1 MLNKI
6 SYFFIFL
13 IIILPLTLITGPAI
27 PDITVTFS
35 SIFFIIYFIIK
46 NEIKNIFD
54 NNLFKFSFI
63 FWFFLLFVSFFAE
76 NISLAFRDSIIFIRL
91 LIFPII
97 LYCLIL
103 KNKNI
108 LDILIGIIFFSVIF
122 VCIDSI
128 YQFLNYNPEYGFG
141 KDIFGFTPN
150 WYGRLTGPF
159 YNELIP
165 GAYVSK
171 LGLLG
176 IVFIF
181 DKFQKIKTQNIII
194 IIYLSLIGVVTFI
207 SGERMSFLTFILGTF
222 LLVIFCRNKRAVFF
236 FSLLSILLLN
246 FFIYKT
252 HPFYNDYKIL
262 ESTPYH
268 LGLKIEKEYKCNN
281 DQEICKKILNL
292 QPTFIEVLKNFD
304 QSAYGQIYTLSLEMF
319 NDHKLQGVGLNNFT
333 YLCNN
338 DDRYKNLMVN
348 YNCTT
353 HPHNYYLQWLVETGI
368 FGFLFFI
375 IYLYLI
381 VYFIIK
387 KSFNI
392 NSILSLSVIAILFWP
407 IMSTGSLLKN
417 WNGIITFLII
427 GICLSLSRIKQ
438 KNL

>member
-108 LDILIGIIFFSVIF
+108 LDILIAIIFFSVIF

-141 KDIFGFTPN
+141 KDIFGFTSN

-176 IVFIF
+176 IIFIF
-181 DKFQKIKTQNIII
+181 DKFQKIK
-194 IIYLSLIGVVTFI
+194 
-207 SGERMSFLTFILGTF
+207 
-222 LLVIFCRNKRAVFF
+222 K
-236 FSLLSILLLN
+236 
-246 FFIYKT
+246 
-252 HPFYNDYKIL
+252 
-262 ESTPYH
+262 
-268 LGLKIEKEYKCNN
+268 
-281 DQEICKKILNL
+281 
-292 QPTFIEVLKNFD
+292 
-304 QSAYGQIYTLSLEMF
+304 
-319 NDHKLQGVGLNNFT
+319 
-333 YLCNN
+333 
-338 DDRYKNLMVN
+338 
-348 YNCTT
+348 
-353 HPHNYYLQWLVETGI
+353 
-368 FGFLFFI
+368 
-375 IYLYLI
+375 
-381 VYFIIK
+381 
-387 KSFNI
+387 
-392 NSILSLSVIAILFWP
+392 
-407 IMSTGSLLKN
+407 
-417 WNGIITFLII
+417 
-427 GICLSLSRIKQ
+427 
-438 KNL
+438 